1 MRRQVSICAPRCTVR
16 EGARGLE
23 PIEKS
28 TQARGAHWSHFWP
41 ACRARRCC
49 ESPLSIVV
57 FEAARRSA
65 SDSSCRSRTI
75 VRRRPGGGGAEP
87 RVEDWLARLAV
98 VQDQDLSFGQ
108 QGQMFEDSKHDRL
121 SLAMFSHCRG
131 RCHTKLLTAAV
142 CHAFGSNFSDPKQA
156 AAARL
161 FINLTAASAAS
172 VLEAASRCPRTH

>member
-65 SDSSCRSRTI
+65 SDSSCRSRTM
-75 VRRRPGGGGAEP
+75 VRRRSGGGGAEP
-87 RVEDWLARLAV
+87 RVEDGAVTCCARSRILIFRSA
-98 VQDQDLSFGQ
+98 S
-108 QGQMFEDSKHDRL
+108 
-121 SLAMFSHCRG
+121 RG
-131 RCHTKLLTAAV
+131 RCLAGKTQNTID
-142 CHAFGSNFSDPKQA
+142 CH
-156 AAARL
+156 
-161 FINLTAASAAS
+161 
-172 VLEAASRCPRTH
+172 SRSPESFPLDHPMQGGDATRSF